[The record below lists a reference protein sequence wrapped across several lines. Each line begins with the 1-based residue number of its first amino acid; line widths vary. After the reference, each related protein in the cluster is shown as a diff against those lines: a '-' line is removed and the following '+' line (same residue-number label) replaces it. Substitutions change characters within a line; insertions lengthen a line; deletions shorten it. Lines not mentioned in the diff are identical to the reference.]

1 MDGTLEPVLCSTIE
15 EDDVFDDPSP
25 TCQYAPELKKEEF
38 KEYLSGWAAEQTKPR
53 RESAS
58 HVEEFFRSADQP
70 RPNARFNSVGGALTF
85 GSPWLNPSTT
95 VWSSEQLCGNPMA
108 TSSNEMVVCPYV
120 LTELKGAGSS
130 DKNGLSRILSQTA
143 GSLSRVKL
151 ESCDELSHQST
162 TTTTTAAAAAA
173 AAAAATSATL
183 PVQVKLEEA
192 ENNHQQLV
200 NWKEANTSMP
210 GWNGGLI
217 VHTTVPVQDILS
229 QQQQQQQQQPSPT
242 TISSQCPAK
251 QDMQACKQDPVPLS
265 CLPPGVDRKI
275 FFPPSMW
282 HGRGPQAP
290 KSKRRSNPELE
301 KRRIHYCDYPD
312 CNKVYTKSSHL
323 KAHQRIHTGE
333 KPYTCQ
339 WPNCQ
344 WRFARSDELTRHYRK
359 HTGAKPFRC
368 KLCDR
373 CFARSDHLA
382 LHMRRHQPKNR
393 VSRHMSL
400 DPTSAAAAAAANI
413 SPLNPHLPLQH
424 SRSNPIAYCLKVQ
437 SDQLHR
443 AIQLTEFTSIGFV
456 QTIEMS
462 EMKKLIAIML
472 LAYLVDSV
480 IFKCP
485 HDVFTKT
492 AGWMKNNACMIVVK
506 APTGVDLDDDYV
518 KECQKYSGGSGY
530 MQRNLASIIRKK
542 KLVQERAGDFAIY
555 LNYKIVGQVFE
566 KNLTVVKYTLSGT
579 LADAQPQVFN
589 MKDTGWDTI
598 SSKIYIPTEWVNQV
612 GNTTIKTPLC
622 AVFVRQNIDFV
633 PCKSGETFTHIIC
646 TMERLG
652 MCKTE
657 DREFDESGCRECEED
672 YLLPYCK
679 NKSVITNPR
688 RKAKKLGEETMSAMS
703 SARASTFGSFASAF
717 GSFASVASVKK

>member
-25 TCQYAPELKKEEF
+25 TTCQYAPELKKEEF

-70 RPNARFNSVGGALTF
+70 RPNARFNSIGGTSMF
-85 GSPWLNPSTT
+85 GSPWLNQSAT

-108 TSSNEMVVCPYV
+108 TSSAEMVCPYV

-151 ESCDELSHQST
+151 ESCEELSHQSAT
-162 TTTTTAAAAAA
+162 TT
-173 AAAAATSATL
+173 AAATSATL

-200 NWKEANTSMP
+200 NWKEANTPIS
-210 GWNGGLI
+210 GWNAGLI
-217 VHTTVPVQDILS
+217 VHTAAVPVQDILS
-229 QQQQQQQQQPSPT
+229 QPQQQQQQQSSPT

-251 QDMQACKQDPVPLS
+251 QDMPACKQDSAALS

-373 CFARSDHLA
+373 
-382 LHMRRHQPKNR
+382 
-393 VSRHMSL
+393 
-400 DPTSAAAAAAANI
+400 
-413 SPLNPHLPLQH
+413 LQ
-424 SRSNPIAYCLKVQ
+424 
-437 SDQLHR
+437 
-443 AIQLTEFTSIGFV
+443 
-456 QTIEMS
+456 
-462 EMKKLIAIML
+462 MKKLIVLMV
-472 LAYLVDSV
+472 LALFVDSSV
-480 IFKCP
+480 LHCP
-485 HDVFTKT
+485 HDIFTKT
-492 AGWMKNNACMIVVK
+492 AGWMKFDVCMTVVK
-506 APTGVDLDDDYV
+506 APNGGNLDEDYV
-518 KECQKYSGGSGY
+518 KECQKYDKGAGY
-530 MQRNLASIIRKK
+530 MRRNLASIIKK
-542 KLVQERAGDFAIY
+542 QKLVKERASNMTIY
-555 LNYKIVGQVFE
+555 LNYKIVGQVFDQ
-566 KNLTVVKYTLSGT
+566 NRTAVNYTLSGT
-579 LADAQPQVFN
+579 LVDAQPQMFEFKN
-589 MKDTGWDTI
+589 TSWNTR
-598 SSKIYIPTEWVNQV
+598 SSKIYIPVKWVNKI
-612 GNTTIKTPLC
+612 GNKTIETPLC
-622 AVFVRQNIDFV
+622 AVLIHDNIEFV
-633 PCKSGETFTHIIC
+633 PCKSGQTFTRIIC
-646 TMERLG
+646 KMEKLG
-652 MCKTE
+652 KCKTE
-657 DREFDESGCRECEED
+657 HKEFDENGCNECEED
-672 YLLPYCK
+672 YMPPYCTE
-679 NKSVITNPR
+679 KSIITNPVDNGDKLKLAAILPTICFIIIIICSAVIYYRR
-688 RKAKKLGEETMSAMS
+688 RKAMKSGEDTLSAMS
-703 SARASTFGSFASAF
+703 SSRASTFGSF
-717 GSFASVASVKK
+717 GSFASMASVKK

>member
-25 TCQYAPELKKEEF
+25 TTCQYAPELKKEEF

-70 RPNARFNSVGGALTF
+70 RPNARFNSIGGTSMF
-85 GSPWLNPSTT
+85 GSPWLNQSAT

-108 TSSNEMVVCPYV
+108 TSSAEMVCPYV

-151 ESCDELSHQST
+151 ESCEELSHQSAT
-162 TTTTTAAAAAA
+162 TTAA

-200 NWKEANTSMP
+200 NWKEANTPIS
-210 GWNGGLI
+210 GWNAGLI
-217 VHTTVPVQDILS
+217 VHTAAVPVQDILS
-229 QQQQQQQQQPSPT
+229 QPQQQQQQQPSPT

-251 QDMQACKQDPVPLS
+251 QDMPACKQDPAPLS

-424 SRSNPIAYCLKVQ
+424 S
-437 SDQLHR
+437 
-443 AIQLTEFTSIGFV
+443 
-456 QTIEMS
+456 QTMDTFQ
-462 EMKKLIAIML
+462 MKKLIVLMV
-472 LAYLVDSV
+472 LALFVDSSV
-480 IFKCP
+480 LHCP
-485 HDVFTKT
+485 HDIFTKT
-492 AGWMKNNACMIVVK
+492 AGWMKSDVCMTVVK
-506 APTGVDLDDDYV
+506 APNGGNLDDDYV
-518 KECQKYSGGSGY
+518 KECQKYDKGAGY
-530 MQRNLASIIRKK
+530 MRRNLVSIIKK
-542 KLVQERAGDFAIY
+542 QKLVKERASNMTIY
-555 LNYKIVGQVFE
+555 LNYKIVGQVFDQ
-566 KNLTVVKYTLSGT
+566 NRTAVNYTLSGT
-579 LADAQPQVFN
+579 LVDAQPQMFEFKN
-589 MKDTGWDTI
+589 TSWNTR
-598 SSKIYIPTEWVNQV
+598 SSKIYIPVKWVNKI
-612 GNTTIKTPLC
+612 GNKTIETPLC
-622 AVFVRQNIDFV
+622 AVLIHDNIEFV
-633 PCKSGETFTHIIC
+633 PCKSGQTFTRIIC
-646 TMERLG
+646 KMERLG
-652 MCKTE
+652 KCKIE
-657 DREFDESGCRECEED
+657 HKEFDENGCNECEED
-672 YLLPYCK
+672 YMLPYCTE
-679 NKSVITNPR
+679 KSIITNPVDNGDKLKLAAILPTICFIIIIICSAVIYYRR
-688 RKAKKLGEETMSAMS
+688 RKAMKSGEDTLSAMS
-703 SARASTFGSFASAF
+703 SSRASTFGSF
-717 GSFASVASVKK
+717 GSFASMASVKK